1 MKKTACILLVT
12 VLLLSFFLS
21 SCGSNEYEFSRYKNG
36 DYEYVGCI
44 DIDPFKTKPGKTME
58 CNYYIYKN
66 GERGKSTPVK
76 VIASVSP
83 EIPYS
88 QKDEDGVSYTI
99 WFDDLGIVKYRYD
112 FAKKSWVIP

>member
-12 VLLLSFFLS
+12 VLLSSFFLS
-21 SCGSNEYEFSRYKNG
+21 SCGSNEYELSRSTRG

-44 DIDPFKTKPGKTME
+44 DIDPFKTRPGETKE
-58 CNYYIYKN
+58 CNYYVYKN
-66 GERGKSTPVK
+66 GERGRSTPVK
-76 VIASVSP
+76 VFASDSA

-99 WFDDLGIVKYRYD
+99 WFDDLGVVKWRYD
-112 FAKKSWVIP
+112 FEKKSWVVP